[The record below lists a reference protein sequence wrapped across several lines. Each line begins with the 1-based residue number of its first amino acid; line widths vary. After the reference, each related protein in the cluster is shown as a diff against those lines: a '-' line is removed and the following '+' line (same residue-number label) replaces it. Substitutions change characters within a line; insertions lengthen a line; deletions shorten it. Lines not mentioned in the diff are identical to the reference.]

1 VLRVIGGQGM
11 LTVVAGL
18 GVGVSGALALRHW
31 IGPLLFQTS
40 ASDPRIIAG
49 VAVLLIGVALLATLV
64 PTARAIRRGPAAIL
78 RE

>member
-1 VLRVIGGQGM
+1 M
-11 LTVVAGL
+11 LAVVAGL
-18 GVGVSGALALRHW
+18 TVGLSAALALRRW

-49 VAVLLIGVALLATLV
+49 VAALLLAVALLATLV
-64 PTARAIRRGPAAIL
+64 PTARAIRRGLAPVL